1 MVETAILK
9 KLMATSMAIYEA
21 ESRDDLLGV
30 LGNACVQLGYEQFLL
45 SCGASTKRDVI
56 INATLT
62 TFPDVFRHDYDRL
75 NWVEGDIYTDRAR
88 ETEDTF
94 FWNCNNEWYPDQ
106 RNQGY
111 MDFLKSSPITNG
123 VIAPI
128 QRTSGSVS
136 IFAMASSKS
145 VLPTPQNALAVTIL
159 STFAIAKAETLGL
172 SPSISADEAS
182 ALRSLSPP
190 QREILKWVAAGK
202 SNFDIATILGLPER
216 TVRYHVSEILR
227 KLGVVSRS
235 QAVVIGKSGKVV

>member
-1 MVETAILK
+1 
-9 KLMATSMAIYEA
+9 
-21 ESRDDLLGV
+21 
-30 LGNACVQLGYEQFLL
+30 
-45 SCGASTKRDVI
+45 
-56 INATLT
+56 
-62 TFPDVFRHDYDRL
+62 
-75 NWVEGDIYTDRAR
+75 
-88 ETEDTF
+88 
-94 FWNCNNEWYPDQ
+94 
-106 RNQGY
+106 
-111 MDFLKSSPITNG
+111 
-123 VIAPI
+123 
-128 QRTSGSVS
+128 
-136 IFAMASSKS
+136 MASSKS
-145 VLPTPQNALAVTIL
+145 VLPTPQNALAVAIL